1 MQKLPKIA
9 KSHIAGISFAV
20 AMASMPCLL
29 QAQNPGENLLINGDA
44 EAGDISGWKNFVE
57 ISTTANAGANSF
69 VLAGAKDASGTA
81 QSKELIPVDPSSGGR
96 ANFFL

>member
-29 QAQNPGENLLINGDA
+29 QAQSAGENLLINGDA
-44 EAGDISGWKNFVE
+44 EAGDTSGWTNFVE
-57 ISTTANAGANSF
+57 TSTTANADAHSF
-69 VLAGAKDASGTA
+69 ALAGSRGRCCATSAK
-81 QSKELIPVDPSSGGR
+81 K
-96 ANFFL
+96 